1 MGSGLR
7 AFFQHDHGD
16 ILTFFGRQLLEA
28 NGSGQAAWASTD
40 HDHVIFHGLSR
51 AVLGQ
56 DLFVCHRESLA

>member
-1 MGSGLR
+1 VRAGLG
-7 AFFQHDHGD
+7 AFFQHDYGD

-28 NGSGQAAWASTD
+28 NGGGQATGATA
-40 HDHVIFHGLSR
+40 HHHHVIFHGLSR